1 MRPQAADGEGARGSR
16 ARRSCAPTP
25 SRLETYDGRVEQLEL
40 TKGLELEMKSLAE
53 QLGWE
58 KEDLEEKLEEKKA
71 KLARVTDTRPGRGR
85 HAETQGRREVSEAEG
100 GHWPEEQVHLSVPAR
115 MAAAERSKRPAH
127 GCRAQWQG

>member
-1 MRPQAADGEGARGSR
+1 MCPQAADGEGARGSR

-71 KLARVTDTRPGRGR
+71 ELARVTDTRPGR
-85 HAETQGRREVSEAEG
+85 HAETQVAEKFRKLKVDTG
-100 GHWPEEQVHLSVPAR
+100 L
-115 MAAAERSKRPAH
+115 RSKYTSRCRRRGAH
-127 GCRAQWQG
+127 GRD

>member
-1 MRPQAADGEGARGSR
+1 
-16 ARRSCAPTP
+16 
-25 SRLETYDGRVEQLEL
+25 
-40 TKGLELEMKSLAE
+40 MKSLAE

-71 KLARVTDTRPGRGR
+71 ELARVTDTRPGRGR